1 MMNTTKM
8 DTVSEEQEIYKENI
22 LDHYRN
28 PHNKGILSHP
38 TVQHREFN
46 PLCGDDVTIYLQI
59 DRGIIQEI
67 SFMGGGCAISQASI
81 SMITDVVQ
89 GRSVHE
95 AKNMTPEKVLSFLG
109 VPISNTRIKCALLS
123 LKAIHQALKDYH
135 E

>member
-1 MMNTTKM
+1 MIGANKIE
-8 DTVSEEQEIYKENI
+8 TVREEQEMYKENI

-28 PHNKGILSHP
+28 PHNKRILSNP

-81 SMITDVVQ
+81 SMITDVVR
-89 GRSVHE
+89 GMSISE
-95 AKNMTPEKVLSFLG
+95 TKNLTPEKVLGLLG
-109 VPISNTRIKCALLS
+109 VPISNTRIRCALLS
-123 LKAIHQALKDYH
+123 LKAIHAALGEKH